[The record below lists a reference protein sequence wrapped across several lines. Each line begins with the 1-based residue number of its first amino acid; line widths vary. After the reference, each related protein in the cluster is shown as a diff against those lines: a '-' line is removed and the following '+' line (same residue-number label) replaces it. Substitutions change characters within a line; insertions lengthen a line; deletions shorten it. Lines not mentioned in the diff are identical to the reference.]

1 MSGFH
6 ALNIESDD
14 ESDIEIDDTKEIQIE
29 EALKLYQN
37 ALKYHAEGPPS
48 FVKAEE
54 AYRQLFDSEV
64 FRYPESQ
71 AELRRIELYGVPD
84 QDDFLD
90 DLQTGLLPTTTGL
103 DTGPSTL
110 PQILHLSH
118 KNYAQFRL
126 ESLSAKFDSFNASLN
141 QILADAS
148 EALEHFVQALDKD
161 DSDLDLWRRTASVG
175 EILDS
180 KRIARFCLESVLA
193 EDDAGLNAVMSL
205 PGLEEGFAGE
215 QLRDLVMELQDHLS
229 LLQAPLSVTKRKVLS
244 QMLKRQLHPYRGLL
258 QQKSLAEERGEEAY
272 KAHRYQNVPLKAP
285 ATWTELGDQL
295 LKQLQ
300 NNQYGMSSSVPGVPI
315 VFELGRAISSTHDSA
330 EHTRS
335 PSTAGALP
343 NAGETAM
350 PTSLSDMFPGLDS
363 GRPTVQPQIASA
375 DPSMQVASASP
386 QDMDVDPTAS
396 PTMTLPSRKR
406 SGDAAGL
413 NDGPEEGRTKSRRT
427 RTRESNV
434 DSVEGRQAVVD
445 ANTRWEYE
453 QQLNEFQAADDWMF
467 ETVGNFFERAGIVG
481 FDAARHVRQEM
492 ASSTGSTPS
501 TEPTNAMQDLKI
513 ARSAIQSFLD
523 RFDDKLAHFL
533 LHGGETLNLGQS
545 HSVAGGAASY
555 TMGSA
560 SRAVNKMP
568 LMINDGLQEMLTSVN
583 EGQYLTKEVTW
594 LFIEALFEPG
604 KVCEDGSSYT
614 QYLWPE
620 DLKTIVVR
628 NMVNFDDS
636 IYAEAFSRL
645 DSAKGSLTQESFDAP
660 AEMVQG
666 VFELHLD
673 IYSLIKQPNSGVESD
688 IVIAQ
693 GDRLQRWS
701 DLAREYMQFRAE
713 RSASTSLQDPL
724 NLRFLWATTAA
735 MGTSSEVTQD
745 HILECMNDL
754 RGIFAETGELSIL
767 LQNNAIMP
775 ELSLA
780 ALDRDISRLTTKDF
794 FLKVTD
800 QDLRDPA
807 SVIESLEPLLE
818 ALEAARQRPG
828 TDGDTAEPPPGVS
841 SELVRFL
848 EGSNVSTRLLLWQRL
863 RDAYIGIEY
872 KPMVVYCYLRMARI
886 VLDELKS
893 AEVAALPQADRQS
906 TVLKCFR
913 LLQDMVKRMYNV
925 LQSSSD
931 ALETIDGDRL
941 NLGVTAFGEI
951 LQLLQVFNVAEDSL
965 RVGQSH
971 PPSQP
976 NGLPVPSFG
985 AVTTMVHE
993 MQVQIWIILYAFLQE
1008 AMAQNAD
1015 QFPTPLGDRF
1025 DFLRTAHRNLGIRG
1039 ICGKLNRAFV
1049 RMLKD
1054 EFFHMQHVD
1063 GYDSEQAQVLHD
1075 LYRLNCFLNPSY
1087 ELIEHNCTADAFL
1100 DRNVALQAVDL
1111 LLAQA
1116 SKLPVKEL
1124 IKHPLKDTID
1134 KVHGALARKKPTEAI
1149 LRNREI
1155 YRAYLK
1161 SPINPVDLFSCL
1173 KGDGNQLPV
1182 TPIPR
1187 DDALLASKGW
1197 HFLMGHL
1204 ALTKYRSQKRT
1215 GPTPTEDVDI
1225 AIAFFNQDLE
1235 YTGENWE
1242 TWLRLA
1248 QAYDTKIEENVVWS
1262 AEKLN
1267 NNMQEIISMQR
1278 AALHCYIMATA
1289 LAYRSADLAFETSSK
1304 MTELFYDFAHRLYS
1318 SAREPFNMHAFEVE
1332 DTERFVSLQSAGVQR
1347 QVPFKSLRVYTA
1359 VKLANVLFK
1368 RALPGKPD
1376 NWMLHY
1382 MIGKCLHKMHAA
1394 PSSVR
1399 PHGEAPAATQVLA
1412 AFVRALELLPDKDK
1426 KESRDTKKEPVLEPH
1441 YKLLS
1446 IVHKLLTLSKSI
1458 TLQQAKEVLG
1468 HSFYARKDEETFP
1481 TNMNDWTP
1489 YVLGVLKTLRAADK
1503 SNWYH
1508 RMIFRSAYIIYEDA
1522 VARGDEDAGAIG
1534 AKQELSAQMFTK
1546 TMVLQVWRP
1555 ESERAGRHFVYTTA
1569 YTRFFMKILKH
1580 LNDRAGLE
1588 QLARRVRRR
1597 PHDLFEHGQ
1606 VWQDICN
1613 AYLQLLRS
1621 HGALSEGLETSTF
1634 SNIVHEDFLAR
1645 KEPLERWMQSTDNGV
1660 SPALDVLREVQELK
1674 KINQSLMKP
1683 GAIDDLIG
1691 DSYAQLFNTVG
1702 KQLWEEEL
1710 RAKREEDAKRE
1721 AEKPPPVLSPARNPM
1736 MSLTHLMNVDGSSD
1750 TAHTPQPHAGAAP
1763 SATLGPSADA
1773 PPVRRKVGV
1782 GRREIR
1788 TTAESCFQKA
1798 GSKTQPIDPDK
1809 IIANAPK
1816 VQVLIERAR
1825 LPLLG
1830 EASVETSA
1838 PGSIHDSADDES
1850 ELSELEDDNDRP
1862 QEDRSSPVDDE
1873 GEEMRDVQDDEGV
1886 DMLNALQHEVVD
1898 ATET

>member
-6 ALNIESDD
+6 ALNLESDD

-37 ALKYHAEGPPS
+37 ALRYHAEGPPS
-48 FVKAEE
+48 FDKAEE

-64 FRYPESQ
+64 FKYPESQ
-71 AELRRIELYGVPD
+71 AELRRIEIYGLPEN
-84 QDDFLD
+84 DDFLD
-90 DLQTGLLPTTTGL
+90 DLQTGLVPANGGF
-103 DTGPSTL
+103 DAGPSTL

-118 KNYAQFRL
+118 KNYAQFKL
-126 ESLSAKFDSFNASLN
+126 ESLTAKFDSFNATLN

-148 EALEHFVQALDKD
+148 VALDHFVQALDKH

-175 EILDS
+175 ELLDS
-180 KRIARFCLESVLA
+180 KRIARFCLESVLDD
-193 EDDAGLNAVMSL
+193 DDAGLNAVMSL
-205 PGLEEGFAGE
+205 PGIEEGFAAE
-215 QLRDLVMELQDHLS
+215 QLRDLVVELQDQLS
-229 LLQAPLSVTKRKVLS
+229 LLQAPLSVTKRRVLS
-244 QMLKRQLHPYRGLL
+244 QMLKRRLHPYHDVL
-258 QQKSLAEERGEEAY
+258 QQKSLAEERGEVQ
-272 KAHRYQNVPLKAP
+272 HRATRPANIRMKTP
-285 ATWTELGDQL
+285 ATWTELGDAL
-295 LKQLQ
+295 LKQL
-300 NNQYGMSSSVPGVPI
+300 NNEQHSTSSSLPGAS
-315 VFELGRAISSTHDSA
+315 VFFEMEDATAPSHEEVES
-330 EHTRS
+330 TRS
-335 PSTAGALP
+335 PGVAKALP
-343 NAGETAM
+343 APDKSAL
-350 PTSLSDMFPGLDS
+350 PTTLDEQFPGLDH
-363 GRPTVQPQIASA
+363 GQPTVQPQIASA
-375 DPSMQVASASP
+375 DPSMQVEPPSP
-386 QDMDVDPTAS
+386 TDVDVDLTGPAS
-396 PTMTLPSRKR
+396 MILPSRKR

-427 RTRESNV
+427 RARESNI
-434 DSVEGRQAVVD
+434 DSLDGRQAIVD

-467 ETVGNFFERAGIVG
+467 ETIGNFFERAGIVG

-492 ASSTGSTPS
+492 AASTASTPS
-501 TEPTNAMQDLKI
+501 TEPTKTLQDLKI
-513 ARSAIQSFLD
+513 ARSAVQSFLD
-523 RFDDKLAHFL
+523 RFDDKQAQFL
-533 LHGGETLNLGQS
+533 LHGGENLDLGRS
-545 HSVAGGAASY
+545 HSVSGSSASY
-555 TMGSA
+555 TSGGA
-560 SRAVNKMP
+560 SRTVNKLPP
-568 LMINDGLQEMLTSVN
+568 LLRDGLHELLVSVN
-583 EGQYLTKEVTW
+583 KGQYLTKELSW

-604 KVCEDGSSYT
+604 KVSSKGSSYT

-620 DLKTIVVR
+620 DLKTVIVR

-636 IYAEAFSRL
+636 IYVEAQSRL
-645 DSAKGSLTQESFDAP
+645 DILKEPGVQESLSTS

-666 VFELHLD
+666 IFELHLD

-701 DLAREYMQFRAE
+701 DLAREYMQTRAE
-713 RSASTSLQDPL
+713 KDVAVSSHDPL
-724 NLRFLWATTAA
+724 NLRFLWATTFA
-735 MGTSSEVTQD
+735 MGTSSEITQD
-745 HILECMNDL
+745 HVIGCMNDL
-754 RGIFAETGELSIL
+754 RAIFAEAGELTLL

-775 ELSLA
+775 EVSLA
-780 ALDRDISRLTTKDF
+780 ALDRDISKLTTRDF

-818 ALEAARQRPG
+818 ALEAARRGPG
-828 TDGDTAEPPPGVS
+828 ADGNTTEAASGVS
-841 SELVRFL
+841 SELIRFL
-848 EGSNVSTRLLLWQRL
+848 EGSNISSRLMLWQRL

-872 KPMVVYCYLRMARI
+872 KPMVVYCYLRMARL

-893 AEVAALPQADRQS
+893 AGMADLPHVEQQNN
-906 TVLKCFR
+906 VLKCFR
-913 LLQDMVKRMYNV
+913 FLQDTVKRIYNV
-925 LQSSSD
+925 VQSSPD
-931 ALETIDGDRL
+931 ALDAIDEERL
-941 NLGVTAFGEI
+941 TLAVAAFGEI
-951 LQLLQVFNVAEDSL
+951 LQLVQVFNVAEDSL
-965 RVGQSH
+965 RVGQSQ
-971 PPSQP
+971 PPSQA
-976 NGLPVPSFG
+976 NGLPVPSFT
-985 AVTTMVHE
+985 AVTTMIHE
-993 MQVQIWIILYAFLQE
+993 MQVQIWMSLYAFFKE
-1008 AMAQNAD
+1008 AMSQNAD
-1015 QFPTPLGDRF
+1015 QFPTPVEDRF

-1049 RMLKD
+1049 RLLKD
-1054 EFFHMQHVD
+1054 EFLHMQQVE

-1087 ELIEHNCTADAFL
+1087 ELIEHNCAADAFL
-1100 DRNVALQAVDL
+1100 DRTVALQAVDL

-1116 SKLPVKEL
+1116 SKLPIKEL

-1149 LRNREI
+1149 LRNREV

-1161 SPINPVDLFSCL
+1161 SPINPVDLFNCL
-1173 KGDGNQLPV
+1173 KGEGNQLPV
-1182 TPIPR
+1182 TSIPK

-1197 HFLMGHL
+1197 HFLMGHM
-1204 ALTKYRSQKRT
+1204 ALMKYRSQKRT

-1235 YTGENWE
+1235 FTGENWE

-1267 NNMQEIISMQR
+1267 NNMQEIISMER
-1278 AALHCYIMATA
+1278 GAIHCYTMATA
-1289 LAYRSADLAFETSSK
+1289 LAYRSANLSYDTPGK
-1304 MTELFYDFAHRLYS
+1304 MTELFHDFAHRLYS
-1318 SAREPFNMHAFEVE
+1318 SSRDPFHMDAFGV
-1332 DTERFVSLQSAGVQR
+1332 DDAERFMSLQSVGVQR
-1347 QVPFKSLRVYTA
+1347 SASFRSLRVYTA
-1359 VKLANVLFK
+1359 VKLAYVLFK
-1368 RALPGKPD
+1368 RSLPGKPD

-1394 PSSVR
+1394 PSTVR
-1399 PHGEAPAATQVLA
+1399 PHGEAPHATQVLT
-1412 AFVRALELLPDKDK
+1412 AFIRALELLPDKDK
-1426 KESRDTKKEPVLEPH
+1426 KESRDAKKEPVLEPH
-1441 YKLLS
+1441 YKLVT
-1446 IVHKLLTLSKSI
+1446 IVHKLLTLSKTI
-1458 TLQQAKEVLG
+1458 TLQEAKEALR
-1468 HSFYARKDEETFP
+1468 HSFYARKDEGTFP
-1481 TNMNDWTP
+1481 TDMKEWTP

-1508 RMIFRSAYIIYEDA
+1508 RMVFRSASIIYDDA
-1522 VARGDEDAGAIG
+1522 TSRGNQDAGAIA
-1534 AKQELSAQMFTK
+1534 AKQELTAQMFTK

-1569 YTRFFMKILKH
+1569 YTRFFMKVLKH

-1597 PHDLFEHGQ
+1597 PHDLWGHGQ
-1606 VWQDICN
+1606 IWQELCT

-1621 HGALSEGLETSTF
+1621 HGALPEGLETSTF

-1645 KEPLERWMQSTDNGV
+1645 KEPLERWMQSTDSGV

-1674 KINQSLMKP
+1674 KVNQSLMKP

-1702 KQLWEEEL
+1702 KQLWDEEC
-1710 RAKREEDAKRE
+1710 RAKQEEDTMRE
-1721 AEKPPPVLSPARNPM
+1721 AERPPPVPSPPRNPM
-1736 MSLTHLMNVDGSSD
+1736 MSLTHLMNVDGSND
-1750 TAHTPQPHAGAAP
+1750 TAQPTQSLAP
-1763 SATLGPSADA
+1763 SVTPVPSADA
-1773 PPVRRKVGV
+1773 PPVRRKIGV

-1798 GSKTQPIDPDK
+1798 GSKSHPDPDK

-1816 VQVLIERAR
+1816 VQVLIEREH

-1830 EASVETSA
+1830 EDSVETSA

-1850 ELSELEDDNDRP
+1850 ELSEMEDENERTRGGRP
-1862 QEDRSSPVDDE
+1862 SSPVEDDDE
-1873 GEEMRDVQDDEGV
+1873 EMHDVQDDEGGDV
-1886 DMLNALQHEVVD
+1886 LGALRREVVD
-1898 ATET
+1898 VEDA